1 MYIKQGDSPAVSETD
16 SGLREV
22 VLAALNEFRCP
33 CALEELQA
41 YLGVFEETTLSPD
54 DMETL
59 LEHEQRRFLD
69 GASGAILCPVILRMP
84 GFPAYPGLLSR
95 SDWDLAE
102 RVVLP
107 SSEAKRQLWLLR
119 RLCDFAIIALEE
131 RQETALL
138 VQQVDRRRRFILPAG
153 ILEARLQLGLDD
165 RPEGTSM
172 TEALIL
178 RERLAVCREVA
189 EDAFLLLDD
198 AAVRQQAT
206 EELTQMPIA
215 VRLFGGELHAD
226 TY

>member
-1 MYIKQGDSPAVSETD
+1 VSETD
-16 SGLREV
+16 TGLREV

-41 YLGVFEETTLSPD
+41 YLGVFEGTTLSPA
-54 DMETL
+54 DMEAL
-59 LEHEQRRFLD
+59 LEQEQRRFLE
-69 GASGAILCPVILRMP
+69 GASGAMLCPVILRMP

-102 RVVLP
+102 RLVLT
-107 SSEAKRQLWLLR
+107 SSEATRQLWLLR
-119 RLCDFAIIALEE
+119 RLCDLAIIALEE
-131 RQETALL
+131 RREAALL
-138 VQQVDRRRRFILPAG
+138 VQQIDRRSRFILPAG

-165 RPEGTSM
+165 RPEEASM
-172 TEALIL
+172 TDALIL
-178 RERLAVCREVA
+178 RERLAVCGEVA

-198 AAVRQQAT
+198 SSVRQRAT

-215 VRLFGGELHAD
+215 VRLFGGELPAD